1 MRSRI
6 LTTVVAAILALTS
19 SAFSQGIESKSIS
32 GAPDRLS
39 VFAAGLA
46 LKADSLTESG
56 TPPQPTSYLRPTI
69 PGIAQETMKEGF
81 VHVEVAVS
89 DTGQVTDARVIESYP
104 IGFFDDTVLS
114 TARSYTF
121 TPATKDG
128 MPVVGTDDLGFTFFS
143 DLYEN
148 DSNKSQRG
156 GVVRGIS
163 QSNYRVF
170 AETLEA
176 LQSGDLKATGKRLDQ
191 LTKRHDAGRMS
202 VTDAARYFTIL
213 THYARLSEHFI
224 AAIVASN
231 KALMLAKFVDNGAV
245 IEAVHIDRM
254 ISYSGVGQN
263 DNAVDYYDGWRA
275 SGGRP
280 TREFAKQIESLREK
294 GWGKGRPLT
303 VVSYDETQK
312 SNCRTC

>member
-1 MRSRI
+1 MRTGI
-6 LTTVVAAILALTS
+6 ITTIVAAIFALS
-19 SAFSQGIESKSIS
+19 STVFAQGIQSRSIA
-32 GAPDRLS
+32 GAPDRIS
-39 VFAAGLA
+39 VFATGLA
-46 LKADSLTESG
+46 LKADSLTDLG
-56 TPPQPTSYLRPTI
+56 TPPEPTSYLRPTV
-69 PGIAQETMKEGF
+69 PGIAHETMKEGF
-81 VHVEVAVS
+81 VHVEVMVS
-89 DTGQVTDARVIESYP
+89 ETGQVTDATVVQSYP
-104 IGFFDDTVLS
+104 SGFYDDTVLS
-114 TARSYTF
+114 TARSYNF

-128 MPVVGTDDLGFTFFS
+128 APIASSYDLGFTFFS

-148 DSNKSQRG
+148 DSNESQRG
-156 GVVRGIS
+156 GAVRGIS
-163 QSNYRVF
+163 QSNYRTF
-170 AETLEA
+170 AQTLEA
-176 LQSGDLKATGKRLDQ
+176 LQSGDLKATGKRLEQ

-213 THYARLSEHFI
+213 THYERLTEHFI

-245 IEAVHIDRM
+245 IDAVHIDRM

-263 DNAVDYYDGWRA
+263 DNAVDYYDSWRA

-280 TREFAKQIESLREK
+280 TRDFAKQIESLRAK

-312 SNCRTC
+312 SGCRTC